1 MDNRDISLNT
11 ILIFS
16 ENEEL
21 ILFCKESLAS
31 HYQIDIIKCFLPHL
45 TADIVVIDTNKTTP
59 NKTLLSQFNQNNI
72 RCLILGEQWSDKQQ
86 IEAFVHGAAGY
97 CNKSISK
104 QLLLQAVEFIL
115 KGDVWI
121 QRHLVSK
128 IIGSLVQ
135 INSTAVETD
144 LEQQKP
150 DRANLLLT
158 LSNRELDVAKR
169 ISLGDS
175 NKAIASSLSISERT
189 VKAHLTSIFKKTHVR
204 DRLHLALFIKDF
216 N

>member
-1 MDNRDISLNT
+1 MDNRDISLNK

-16 ENEEL
+16 DNEEL

-31 HYQIDIIKCFLPHL
+31 NYQIDIINCFLPHL
-45 TADIVVIDTNKTTP
+45 TADIVVIDANKTTP
-59 NKTLLSQFNQNNI
+59 NKTLLNQNNI

-97 CNKSISK
+97 CNKNISNK
-104 QLLLQAVEFIL
+104 LFLQAIEFIL
-115 KGDVWI
+115 KGDIWI

-135 INSTAVETD
+135 INSSAVKTN

-150 DRANLLLT
+150 NATNLLLT

-169 ISLGDS
+169 VSLGDS
-175 NKAIASSLSISERT
+175 NKVIASSLSISERT
-189 VKAHLTSIFKKTHVR
+189 VKAHLTSIFKKTHIR